1 MTAATIAR
9 PRIISAL
16 SVRPFMLPPSSAPP
30 VRRGCVARMR
40 RGGCGALDA
49 GVHGGCTRGSVGT
62 GQMEISILGSLEARE
77 GTRIL
82 DLGGGKQRALL
93 ANLAIHRGQ
102 LLGPDRLID
111 DLWGDRPP
119 PSAAKTLQVLI
130 SRLRKTLG
138 RETIVTRGGGYMLAA
153 DGVVTDVEQLE
164 ALLRTARDAP
174 PSGDATAAAEHTA
187 AAAGLFRARPL

>member
-1 MTAATIAR
+1 
-9 PRIISAL
+9 
-16 SVRPFMLPPSSAPP
+16 
-30 VRRGCVARMR
+30 MR
-40 RGGCGALDA
+40 RGGCASLDA
-49 GVHGGCTRGSVGT
+49 WLHGGCTRSSVGPR
-62 GQMEISILGSLEARE
+62 QMEISILGSLEARE

-138 RETIVTRGGGYMLAA
+138 RETIVRRGGEDTPGLDLAPSEDTRPRDDREARRRLHARRRRRRHRCPAARGPVA
-153 DGVVTDVEQLE
+153 DC
-164 ALLRTARDAP
+164 
-174 PSGDATAAAEHTA
+174 
-187 AAAGLFRARPL
+187 